1 MTISNDEAFAKADF
15 AANKLEK
22 QLGRKLTADEYSEF
36 VWHTMIQ
43 LKRQYEAI
51 QAQFDPNSKAD

>member
-15 AANKLEK
+15 AASKLEK
-22 QLGRKLTADEYSEF
+22 QLGRKLTANEYSEF

-43 LKRQYEAI
+43 LKRQYEGI
-51 QAQFDPNSKAD
+51 QAQFYPNSKPE

>member
-15 AANKLEK
+15 AASKLEK

-36 VWHTMIQ
+36 VWNTMIQ

-51 QAQFDPNSKAD
+51 MAQFDPNSEAE